1 MKKIGI
7 TGSVASGKT
16 TASKMLSLRKGPL
29 FSADTAVKKLYS
41 NRNFKKLISKKF
53 NIKNNSS
60 LKKELKRNILKKK
73 KNFKKLEKIVHPLV
87 RREMRKFIKKNKNK
101 KFIFFEIPLLVE
113 SNLMKNFDIIF
124 LIKANKKTRIKRFV
138 AKGGNPKFFETLNKK
153 QLDHKTK
160 AQFCDYIVVNEKKL
174 KIFKIKLL
182 DIFKRYE
189 RSIS

>member
-29 FSADTAVKKLYS
+29 FSADAAVKKLYS

-113 SNLMKNFDIIF
+113 SNLMKNFDVIF
-124 LIKANKKTRIKRFV
+124 FIKANKILRLKRFKS
-138 AKGGNPKFFETLNKK
+138 KGGNKDLFNLLDKK
-153 QLDHKTK
+153 QLNEKRK
-160 AQFCDYIVVNEKKL
+160 VNFCDHVVVNEKDFRIL
-174 KIFKIKLL
+174 KKRLSAIFKQ
-182 DIFKRYE
+182 YE
-189 RSIS
+189 